1 MMNILEIQD
10 ALKGLSNDQ
19 LVRELRTPSGSAP
32 AFLVATEIDRRQK
45 MRQRFTKQQPQT
57 TVIDDLTM
65 QMNQGIG
72 GMMPQPMPMNQ
83 PMGMP
88 KSSPELMPARRM
100 AAGGL
105 AGAIS
110 AAIAPVLAK
119 AQADAVGGVTNTFVG
134 DTSPVSGGIGAMKPV
149 SRPSYPVTNFPIS
162 RPSTPTTGGSGFPA
176 PITPMPIVPDLG
188 GETLPLPPGYPAP
201 GTNPIMGKGSNP
213 NIAVDRLPLGSI
225 PDARFAREG
234 GQMKPAKGMFLG
246 GIARLLGRAATPRGK
261 ADDILINPFGV
272 ASRRNQGMGS
282 TIPPNQQLIPY
293 SAGNVIPYQPPVSA
307 AGSAGGASPSLFQ
320 RGLGAL
326 RTGGKFLLGA
336 SPFAIAGGEI
346 IGETLTGLGD
356 STMVA
361 KIMSDFGL
369 TEEEALL
376 LEQELLKRG
385 KDFYTDKQE
394 LKPFADQIIA
404 TRPGGPGLKTQQDVA
419 VEQQEQQIKKAQEEA
434 KNIFEERDK
443 RRMQAGILGAGLET
457 IIRGQKG
464 EPLFQAVAEGLKSQ
478 ALPALKEQGEMQF
491 AAQVKKNLQDA
502 KLKAEAQGKVGDLVK
517 LRASIAKQLGE
528 TVDPN
533 AKASLEQTLASLD
546 QFLFARFGISA
557 GGGMGQ
563 QDLLSAL
570 LGERQARSSVVKE
583 ASR

>member
-134 DTSPVSGGIGAMKPV
+134 DTSPVSGGIGAMRPIRRPYKPD
-149 SRPSYPVTNFPIS
+149 
-162 RPSTPTTGGSGFPA
+162 TPKAGGSRVPEG
-176 PITPMPIVPDLG
+176 ITPMPIVPDLG
-188 GETLPLPPGYPAP
+188 GERLPLPPGYPAP

-213 NIAVDRLPLGSI
+213 NVSVDRLPLASL
-225 PDARFAREG
+225 PNARFAREG
-234 GQMKPAKGMFLG
+234 GQMKPAKGMAVG
-246 GIARLLGRAATPRGK
+246 GGLTALGRAAASNIGK
-261 ADDILINPFGV
+261 TTQGV
-272 ASRRNQGMGS
+272 
-282 TIPPNQQLIPY
+282 
-293 SAGNVIPYQPPVSA
+293 
-307 AGSAGGASPSLFQ
+307 GGP
-320 RGLGAL
+320 
-326 RTGGKFLLGA
+326 TGGLTTFFRNLFGSRNPYKATG
-336 SPFAIAGGEI
+336 PIAGAASSSP
-346 IGETLTGLGD
+346 LTLGD
-356 STMVA
+356 LARTALFTGPVGAATMFGLSGIDPLTA
-361 KIMSDFGL
+361 PLGDGTLAGAYGL
-369 TEEEALL
+369 TEDEFNTVLQYMQQEGLNFPTDSVEFADLAARL
-376 LEQELLKRG
+376 TGKNVPRLSQFQAKPGTGGLFSEVVTPETREQE
-385 KDFYTDKQE
+385 
-394 LKPFADQIIA
+394 
-404 TRPGGPGLKTQQDVA
+404 A
-419 VEQQEQQIKKAQEEA
+419 VLNQAKEQAEEIKKAQAEA
-434 KNIFEERDK
+434 RNIFEERDK
-443 RRMQAGILGAGLET
+443 RRMQAGLLGAGLET
-457 IIRGQKG
+457 IIRGQRG
-464 EPLFQAVAEGLKSQ
+464 EPLLQAVAGGLKSQ
-478 ALPALKEQGEMQF
+478 ALPAFKEQGEMEF
-491 AAQVKKNLQDA
+491 AAKIKSNLQNA

-528 TVDPN
+528 TVDAN

-546 QFLFARFGISA
+546 QFLFTRFGISA
-557 GGGMGQ
+557 GGGMGP
-563 QDLLSAL
+563 QDLLSQVLA
-570 LGERQARSSVVKE
+570 EQSKRSSVVKE
-583 ASR
+583 ATR

>member
-119 AQADAVGGVTNTFVG
+119 AQADAVGGVTSTFVG

-162 RPSTPTTGGSGFPA
+162 RPSTPTTGGGGFPA

-188 GETLPLPPGYPAP
+188 GEKLPLPPGLPAP

-213 NIAVDRLPLGSI
+213 NMAVDRLPLGSI

-246 GIARLLGRAATPRGK
+246 GIARLLGRAATPRRQVLGPGTTVGK
-261 ADDILINPFGV
+261 AGVAPQSGGTNLPMTPINP
-272 ASRRNQGMGS
+272 S
-282 TIPPNQQLIPY
+282 QLPVPY
-293 SAGNVIPYQPPVSA
+293 TP
-307 AGSAGGASPSLFQ
+307 PSLFQ

-336 SPFAIAGGEI
+336 SPLGAGLFSYFGGE
-346 IGETLTGLGD
+346 GLGD
-356 STMVA
+356 STMVG

-394 LKPFADQIIA
+394 LKSFADQIIA

-419 VEQQEQQIKKAQEEA
+419 VEQQEQQKQKEKTLIDMLR
-434 KNIFEERDK
+434 ERDEK
-443 RRMQAGILGAGLET
+443 NRNIAGLQT
-457 IIRGQKG
+457 GLDLIARGAAG
-464 EPLFQAVAEGLKSQ
+464 EPLGR
-478 ALPALKEQGEMQF
+478 ALPASVGKIFLPALSKMGEAELKFTLDQEVRK
-491 AAQVKKNLQDA
+491 AAALAKQKGTTKDLIDYRQD
-502 KLKAEAQGKVGDLVK
+502 L
-517 LRASIAKQLGE
+517 AKQL
-528 TVDPN
+528 TDPT
-533 AKASLEQTLASLD
+533 ASLALTAEQKKIISDTIERLDAIIQTRVGIGSSGGASSLD
-546 QFLFARFGISA
+546 TMEAIRA
-557 GGGMGQ
+557 
-563 QDLLSAL
+563 AL
-570 LGERQARSSVVKE
+570 GAKTASVKG
-583 ASR
+583 

>member
-88 KSSPELMPARRM
+88 KSSSELMPARRM

-134 DTSPVSGGIGAMKPV
+134 DTSPVSGGIGAMRPIRRPYKPD
-149 SRPSYPVTNFPIS
+149 
-162 RPSTPTTGGSGFPA
+162 TPKTGGSRVPEG
-176 PITPMPIVPDLG
+176 ITPMPIVPDLG

-234 GQMKPAKGMFLG
+234 GQMKPAKGMFVGGLAALG
-246 GIARLLGRAATPRGK
+246 RFLAQAAKPARQRLGPGATVGKAGIAPQSGGTNLPMAP
-261 ADDILINPFGV
+261 INPSQLPV
-272 ASRRNQGMGS
+272 PYV
-282 TIPPNQQLIPY
+282 PPTL
-293 SAGNVIPYQPPVSA
+293 
-307 AGSAGGASPSLFQ
+307 LQ

-336 SPFAIAGGEI
+336 SPYGAAILASGLGADNP
-346 IGETLTGLGD
+346 LGD
-356 STMVA
+356 STMVG

-385 KDFYTDKQE
+385 KDFSIGADQ

-419 VEQQEQQIKKAQEEA
+419 VEQQEQQKQKEKTLIDMLR
-434 KNIFEERDK
+434 ERDE
-443 RRMQAGILGAGLET
+443 RNRDIAGLQT
-457 IIRGQKG
+457 GLDLIARGAAG
-464 EPLFQAVAEGLKSQ
+464 EPLGR
-478 ALPALKEQGEMQF
+478 ALPASVGKIFLPALSKMGEAELKFTLDQEVRK
-491 AAQVKKNLQDA
+491 AAALAKQKGTTKDLIDYRQD
-502 KLKAEAQGKVGDLVK
+502 L
-517 LRASIAKQLGE
+517 AKQL
-528 TVDPN
+528 TDPT
-533 AKASLEQTLASLD
+533 ASLALTAEQKKIISDTIERLDAIIQTRVGIGSSGGASSLD
-546 QFLFARFGISA
+546 VMEAIR
-557 GGGMGQ
+557 
-563 QDLLSAL
+563 SAL
-570 LGERQARSSVVKE
+570 GAKTASVKG
-583 ASR
+583 